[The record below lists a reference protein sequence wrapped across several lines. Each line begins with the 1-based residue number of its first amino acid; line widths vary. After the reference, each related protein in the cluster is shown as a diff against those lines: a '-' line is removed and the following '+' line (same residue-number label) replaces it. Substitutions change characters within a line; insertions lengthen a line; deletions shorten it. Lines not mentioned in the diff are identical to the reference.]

1 MANLMKPFMLSA
13 LVTTHALAQ
22 SADGEECSCWIDETV
37 CLDDNPD
44 IQLGSLCSY
53 PMYAIVGTIIILLL
67 TLTCYVIDHFIW
79 KPIDIEEKSNEP
91 VNDDSKTKEQKD
103 EAKAKKQRKK
113 FQSLPSMMT

>member
-1 MANLMKPFMLSA
+1 MANLMKPLTLSA
-13 LVTTHALAQ
+13 LVVTRALAQ
-22 SADGEECSCWIDETV
+22 SADGEDCSCWIDVTL

-67 TLTCYVIDHFIW
+67 TLTCCVIDHFIW
-79 KPIDIEEKSNEP
+79 KPIDIEEKTESANEE
-91 VNDDSKTKEQKD
+91 NKTKEQKD
-103 EAKAKKQRKK
+103 EAKAKKQKKK